1 MKDRATVLCIRD
13 GRILLVARARSRWA
27 LPGGRIR
34 RDEAPV
40 DAARRELEE
49 ETGLVATELTHL
61 VQFGGLGT
69 LHHVFLAG
77 VPADAVAQPGNE
89 IARCRWFVPSKIATL
104 SASVPTRGIV
114 ELLVPHGRLQMAAP
128 SDQTAT
134 PAGEGMTMAAK

>member
-13 GRILLVARARSRWA
+13 GRVLLVARARARWS

-34 RDEAPV
+34 RDETPA

-49 ETGLVATELTHL
+49 ETGLVATELTYL
-61 VQFGGLGT
+61 FWFGGLGT
-69 LHHVFLAG
+69 LHDVFLAG
-77 VPADAVAQPGNE
+77 VPSDAIAQPSNE

-114 ELLVPHGRLQMAAP
+114 ELLLPHGRIQVVTP
-128 SDQTAT
+128 SGQTGA
-134 PAGEGMTMAAK
+134 PAGGSVTIAAK

>member
-13 GRILLVARARSRWA
+13 GRVLLVARARSRWA

-34 RDEAPV
+34 RDETPA

-49 ETGLVATELTHL
+49 ETGLVATELTYL
-61 VQFGGLGT
+61 FRFGGLGT
-69 LHHVFLAG
+69 LHDVFLAG
-77 VPADAVAQPGNE
+77 VPSDEVAQPGNE

-114 ELLVPHGRLQMAAP
+114 ALLFPHGHIQIVAP
-128 SDQTAT
+128 SDQTGT
-134 PAGEGMTMAAK
+134 PAGESATIAAK

>member
-49 ETGLVATELTHL
+49 ETGLVAVELIYL
-61 VQFGGLGT
+61 LQFGGLGT
-69 LHHVFLAG
+69 LHNVFLAG
-77 VPADAVAQPGNE
+77 VPADGVAQPGSE

-114 ELLVPHGRLQMAAP
+114 ELLFPHGRLQMAMP
-128 SDQTAT
+128 SDKTAT
-134 PAGEGMTMAAK
+134 PAGEGITAKAK